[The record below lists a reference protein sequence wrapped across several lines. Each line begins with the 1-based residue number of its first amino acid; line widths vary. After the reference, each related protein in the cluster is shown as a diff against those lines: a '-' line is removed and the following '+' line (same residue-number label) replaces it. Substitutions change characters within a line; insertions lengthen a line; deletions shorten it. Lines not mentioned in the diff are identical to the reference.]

1 MSETKY
7 DVFVRLMS
15 NYLVEK
21 IQLDSITRDP
31 HHIDIQREADSWLE
45 EYNHAVDN
53 AERQVG
59 CKECRRGGS
68 LDVAIKMVEKLT
80 SQPMSAIKF
89 CPYCGRR
96 INIKLSDLY

>member
-45 EYNHAVDN
+45 EYNYAVDN

-59 CKECRRGGS
+59 CKECRQVGS
-68 LDVAIKMVEKLT
+68 LDMARLKSLLRNRCLQSSSVPNVGKESV
-80 SQPMSAIKF
+80 
-89 CPYCGRR
+89 
-96 INIKLSDLY
+96 

>member
-53 AERQVG
+53 AEHQS
-59 CKECRRGGS
+59 GS
-68 LDVAIKMVEKLT
+68 LDMARLKSLLRNRCLQSSSVPNAGKESV
-80 SQPMSAIKF
+80 
-89 CPYCGRR
+89 
-96 INIKLSDLY
+96 